1 MTCISMLLQP
11 FILLRVHV
19 SNLYLNSDMEINP
32 SMTHKLCQFHCRS
45 SQWTRFFFHFQSD
58 DNILITNDI
67 LLSCLIWS
75 QLH

>member
-1 MTCISMLLQP
+1 MIGPQL
-11 FILLRVHV
+11 I
-19 SNLYLNSDMEINP
+19 E
-32 SMTHKLCQFHCRS
+32 LCQFHCRS
-45 SQWTRFFFHFQSD
+45 SQWTRFFFHLQSD